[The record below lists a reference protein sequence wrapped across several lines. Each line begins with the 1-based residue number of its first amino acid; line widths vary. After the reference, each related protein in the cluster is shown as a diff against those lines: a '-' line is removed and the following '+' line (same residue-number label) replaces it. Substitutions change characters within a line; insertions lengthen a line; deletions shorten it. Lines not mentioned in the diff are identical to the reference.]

1 RRGNAPRPPRRC
13 RAPERPLRCGVML
26 QGPSRWLESLDRV
39 PMGRA
44 ALAVTLLG
52 AIARLAYF
60 GIPTIAGSDCDAT
73 AYLEL
78 ARHLRAGHG
87 FLTNSLH
94 ALWLPPAA
102 FPRPESLWNP
112 LQPCLIAVLGRAI
125 PDLWTAGK
133 LVSLLFGLAVPPL
146 TLLAAERF
154 TGRRDVACIA

>member
-1 RRGNAPRPPRRC
+1 
-13 RAPERPLRCGVML
+13 
-26 QGPSRWLESLDRV
+26 
-39 PMGRA
+39 
-44 ALAVTLLG
+44 
-52 AIARLAYF
+52 
-60 GIPTIAGSDCDAT
+60 AT

-87 FLTNSLH
+87 FVTNSLYH
-94 ALWLPPAA
+94 LWLHPAA

-154 TGRRDVACIA
+154 TGRRDVACIAGGLAAFDATLVTWSARPLTEMGTIALVTLVWVLAFRRGPGAGLLLGAVTGLACLQK